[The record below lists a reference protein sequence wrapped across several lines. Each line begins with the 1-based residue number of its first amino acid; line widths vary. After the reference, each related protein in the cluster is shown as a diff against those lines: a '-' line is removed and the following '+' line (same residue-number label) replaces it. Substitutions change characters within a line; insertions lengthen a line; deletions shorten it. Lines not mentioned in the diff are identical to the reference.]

1 MSNFSMKKPDF
12 PKWAPTSVIAEWE
25 AKATEVEYW
34 YRKFPMLEPETDDA
48 DVLERLL
55 TYEDMKSVWERLPK
69 YNIKPTLFCSMVQC
83 SLLFLDMK
91 PNNLTPKEYSN
102 WLIEVRETA
111 LKLKQLVQHSAYDR
125 IYQEQYFVKRQ
136 KHMLGSILAHSL
148 KILDP
153 ATEPEQFK
161 KTKPSYES
169 WPDLLPK
176 LLSEVLSDIA
186 KMDSDDD
193 IGIAGAKSSTSVKL
207 DKPNHLHAKRS
218 YFVRKLTQMLRDQTG
233 QPLRDIV
240 TITTATVF
248 DIPNFTE
255 RQVIRIAP

>member
-1 MSNFSMKKPDF
+1 MSSFSMKRPSF
-12 PKWAPTSVIAEWE
+12 PKWAPKSVIAEWIE
-25 AKATEVEYW
+25 KAEEVEYW

-91 PNNLTPKEYSN
+91 PYNLTPKEYSN

-111 LKLKQLVQHSAYDR
+111 LKLKQLIQHSAYDR
-125 IYQEQYFVKRQ
+125 IYQEQYLVKRQ
-136 KHMLGSILAHSL
+136 KHVMSSIMAHSF

-153 ATEPEQFK
+153 TIDPEQHKKTEPYYK
-161 KTKPSYES
+161 S
-169 WPDLLPK
+169 WPDLSPK
-176 LLSEVLSDIA
+176 LLSEALSDIA
-186 KMDSDDD
+186 KMESDDD
-193 IGIAGAKSSTSVKL
+193 IGTAGAKSSTSVKL
-207 DKPNHLHAKRS
+207 DKPKHPNAKRS
-218 YFVRKLTQMLRDQTG
+218 YFVRKLTQQLREQTG

-248 DIPNFTE
+248 DIPNLTE
-255 RQVIRIAP
+255 RQVIRMAP

>member
-125 IYQEQYFVKRQ
+125 IYQEQYLVKRQ

-153 ATEPEQFK
+153 ATEREQFK

>member
-1 MSNFSMKKPDF
+1 MSNFRMKRPNF
-12 PKWAPTSVIAEWE
+12 PKWAPTSVISVWE
-25 AKATEVEYW
+25 EKATEVECW
-34 YRKFPMLEPETDDA
+34 YHKFPMLEPETDDA
-48 DVLERLL
+48 DVLDRLL

-69 YNIKPTLFCSMVQC
+69 YNIKPTLFCSMVQR

-91 PNNLTPKEYSN
+91 PYNLTPKEYSN

-125 IYQEQYFVKRQ
+125 IYQEQYLVKRQ
-136 KHMLGSILAHSL
+136 KHMLRSVVAHSF

-153 ATEPEQFK
+153 ATDPEQHK
-161 KTKPSYES
+161 KTKPFYES

-176 LLSEVLSDIA
+176 LLSDALFDIA
-186 KMDSDDD
+186 KTDSDDD

-207 DKPNHLHAKRS
+207 DKPNHPNAKRS

-248 DIPNFTE
+248 DIPNLTE
-255 RQVIRIAP
+255 RQVIRMAP